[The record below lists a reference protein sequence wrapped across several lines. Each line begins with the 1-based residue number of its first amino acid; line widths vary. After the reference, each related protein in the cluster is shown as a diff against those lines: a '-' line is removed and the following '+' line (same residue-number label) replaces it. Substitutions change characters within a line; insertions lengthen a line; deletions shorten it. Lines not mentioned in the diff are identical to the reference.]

1 MEKKVSKKK
10 IREINFERYLWNKYQ
25 PLHDKLLNK
34 ISYLSKVLA
43 SFNDIYH
50 IKKEYYKNLKP
61 LMSVEIPICKEEINF
76 KEIINIVRT
85 SNDKY
90 NEYEKEM
97 YSEIIRIIKNLI
109 DNMKK
114 EKSFYDDYLSSLS
127 SYNDEKKKMENLKKA
142 YHSSAVIA
150 EKSTLYLKELV
161 IKKKLNNDPLINK
174 QIDISENE
182 SKTRLTAM
190 AKDCTTY
197 VASLDKVNVLR
208 VELNKKQSKL
218 LKMYQS
224 LENEDKNLYATIM
237 GIIRRYQKKII
248 DYTGDGYSKTEALQK
263 NIDIDR
269 DVRSV
274 IEELRGRDRPEEEIP
289 YCHYPTEIDFDKCSD
304 SKDYKVYNEM
314 VKTMKKYHERIFT
327 NFDEKLEEKK
337 NKMRELIYKFFDMNK
352 ITDNDDKNQLLEF
365 IKDVKTHDLFL
376 IVLSKLRTNNRFC
389 RDKSLIELLSEILI
403 YILDVAQKS
412 NNYSAAKNCVILSQ
426 TFYYIDESDPKKK
439 VYIIDYI
446 KKHPWLSSYKFWKDF
461 VLMMLIKEFK
471 KLEAMNPESQLNIT
485 RNKNISEN
493 IKPKIGEVLFSQLLP
508 YVGNMNEF
516 NINKKYIIKIIDDIT
531 TRYNY
536 MGKPNVE
543 SIYDLICSKEEL
555 VKIHEEIKKDPE
567 LAGSILNEQLIKP
580 KRFDDDDDDDDE

>member
-142 YHSSAVIA
+142 YHSSAIIA

-403 YILDVAQKS
+403 YIR
-412 NNYSAAKNCVILSQ
+412 CC
-426 TFYYIDESDPKKK
+426 
-439 VYIIDYI
+439 
-446 KKHPWLSSYKFWKDF
+446 
-461 VLMMLIKEFK
+461 
-471 KLEAMNPESQLNIT
+471 
-485 RNKNISEN
+485 
-493 IKPKIGEVLFSQLLP
+493 PKI
-508 YVGNMNEF
+508 
-516 NINKKYIIKIIDDIT
+516 
-531 TRYNY
+531 
-536 MGKPNVE
+536 
-543 SIYDLICSKEEL
+543 
-555 VKIHEEIKKDPE
+555 
-567 LAGSILNEQLIKP
+567 
-580 KRFDDDDDDDDE
+580 